1 MSSFFLAIIFG
12 FVAALAN
19 IIGGLIVVKREWNY
33 LFLRYFVAL
42 GAGFMFAAV
51 ILKMVPESIRL
62 TKLAPILILLG
73 YIAVNFLEHAMSH
86 HVDIDDTEH
95 HGIMFHSS
103 VGTFAFSGLLL
114 HSFFD
119 GVAIGSS
126 FIISTSLGVIVFI
139 AMAIHKIPGGFTVA
153 SILLASGKS
162 KRVALGAAIALGI
175 ATIVGVLSISWASFL
190 VVYGLAVAAGVTIH
204 VAASDLIPEINQHR
218 DLKTSSMI
226 FLGIFFYF
234 ITDLL
239 LEKFLI

>member
-1 MSSFFLAIIFG
+1 MSNFFLAIIFG

-19 IIGGLIVVKREWNY
+19 LLGGLIVFKKEWSH

-51 ILKMVPESIRL
+51 ILEMIPESIRL

-73 YIAVNFLEHAMSH
+73 YIAVNFMEHAMSH
-86 HVDIDDTEH
+86 HIDIDDAKH
-95 HGIMFHSS
+95 DGIMFHSS
-103 VGTFAFSGLLL
+103 VGTFAFAGLLL

-126 FIISTSLGVIVFI
+126 FIISTSLGIIIFM
-139 AMAIHKIPGGFTVA
+139 AMALHKIPGGFTVA
-153 SILLASGKS
+153 SILIASGKS
-162 KRVALGAAIALGI
+162 KGRGLGAAAALGI
-175 ATIVGVLSISWASFL
+175 ATIVGVFSISWASFL
-190 VVYGLAVAAGVTIH
+190 VAYGLAVAAGVTIH

-218 DLKTSSMI
+218 DLKTSSMV
-226 FLGIFFYF
+226 FLGIFLYF

-239 LEKFLI
+239 LEKFLL